1 MNNIREEEKTP
12 QKKRF
17 NWKSFWFWLIFIIIG
32 SLFLIIVI
40 QNRIYARRKAL
51 LSSCSGNLRNIGIII
66 TNYSTDHKG
75 HYPQNL
81 EVLFEQKYIS
91 RDSKKYFVCPVSGK
105 PYLYFVDGWDSNDFM
120 ISCPNPQE
128 HVGSQGPKS
137 VTRLLYYASG
147 RGVSGGYTPSYVD
160 SFYNLGTIIKIYSM
174 THDRHYPQNLKA
186 LKDMR
191 YIEEIPTCSETKIPL
206 IYQING
212 WDDDDFTIWCPNPE
226 KHNYYGSKR
235 KLKSLYYHKGEGI
248 IEVEK

>member
-1 MNNIREEEKTP
+1 MEEEKTTT
-12 QKKRF
+12 KKKI
-17 NWKSFWFWLIFIIIG
+17 NWKRFWFWLIFLIVI
-32 SLFLIIVI
+32 SLLLIIYI
-40 QNRIYARRKAL
+40 PNRIYSRRKAV
-51 LSSCSGNLRNIGIII
+51 LSSCSGNLRNLGIII

-81 EVLFEQKYIS
+81 EVLVEQKYILELP
-91 RDSKKYFVCPVSGK
+91 VCPVSGK
-105 PYLYFVDGWDSNDFM
+105 SYLYYSDGWNSTDF
-120 ISCPNPQE
+120 IVSCPNPQE

-174 THDRHYPQNLKA
+174 THGGHYPQHLRV
-186 LKDMR
+186 LKDMK
-191 YIEEIPTCSETKIPL
+191 YIEEIPTCSKTKKPL

-226 KHNYYGSKR
+226 KHNYYGSKS